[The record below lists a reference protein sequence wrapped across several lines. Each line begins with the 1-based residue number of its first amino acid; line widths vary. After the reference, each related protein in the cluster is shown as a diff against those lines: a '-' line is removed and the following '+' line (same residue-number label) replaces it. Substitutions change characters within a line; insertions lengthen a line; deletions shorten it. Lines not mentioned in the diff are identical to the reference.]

1 MIDAHIDEIRSEA
14 ETVLTSL
21 GELPTFGE
29 TANIVGPG
37 MNWQTRWTLYPFILM
52 HQRLESR
59 IYTPVTSDVV
69 GKIPGVV
76 NALFSILPPHT
87 SLARHRGTSRALARC
102 HVGLVTPQDSKNCYF
117 VIDGHR
123 HDWQVGSK
131 LIFDQ
136 TFEHAAINETDEDR
150 LILIV
155 DVVRAE
161 LPVYLRWPVSAVTH
175 ALVFHPEARYTIGNY
190 RKALASLGPDAG
202 A

>member
-1 MIDAHIDEIRSEA
+1 
-14 ETVLTSL
+14 
-21 GELPTFGE
+21 
-29 TANIVGPG
+29 
-37 MNWQTRWTLYPFILM
+37 
-52 HQRLESR
+52 
-59 IYTPVTSDVV
+59 
-69 GKIPGVV
+69 
-76 NALFSILPPHT
+76 
-87 SLARHRGTSRALARC
+87 
-102 HVGLVTPQDSKNCYF
+102 